1 MIPIVKKRKQVTIPN
16 PYNIGSID
24 RSLRFIIG
32 GVLMGSLFYLTPAAV
47 VSVAGTELMLMKF
60 LPLISIYP
68 LLTAWLGWDPIYHL
82 LRINSSTRIQKDVCA
97 DIVDQ
102 VKEAAGKEIHSS

>member
-1 MIPIVKKRKQVTIPN
+1 MIPIEKKRKQVTIPN
-16 PYNIGSID
+16 PYNIASID
-24 RSLRFIIG
+24 RSLRFVIG
-32 GVLMGSLFYLTPAAV
+32 GVLLGSIFYLTPTAV
-47 VSVAGTELMLMKF
+47 WSVAGTELMLMKI

-68 LLTAWLGWDPIYHL
+68 LLTAWLGWDPVYHL

-102 VKEAAGKEIHSS
+102 VKIATHKESHSS